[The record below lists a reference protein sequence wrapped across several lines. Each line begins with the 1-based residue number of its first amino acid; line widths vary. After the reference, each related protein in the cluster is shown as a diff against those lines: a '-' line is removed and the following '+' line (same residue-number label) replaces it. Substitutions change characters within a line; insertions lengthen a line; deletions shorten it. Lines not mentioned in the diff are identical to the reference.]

1 MSINIED
8 GQSNKKRK
16 TEMKNS
22 KKTTATKEVRATAV
36 DAKTVKPETPATK
49 ESRANV
55 NVYTL
60 STKAKKLDPKNI
72 KAETHKGACLLA
84 LKKLGSA
91 PFAAI
96 LTEVL
101 KQKTIQTTMD
111 LGKATRWMIGDMV
124 RKGLV
129 EVKN

>member
-1 MSINIED
+1 MAVNTRTGEEH
-8 GQSNKKRK
+8 
-16 TEMKNS
+16 TMKNS
-22 KKTTATKEVRATAV
+22 KKSAKTEVHADAEKEVRA
-36 DAKTVKPETPATK
+36 K
-49 ESRANV
+49 V

-60 STKAKKLDPKNI
+60 SAKAKKIDPKTV

-96 LTEVL
+96 LSEVFRH
-101 KQKTIQTTMD
+101 KTIKTEMD
-111 LGKATRWMIGDMV
+111 TAKACRWMIGDMV